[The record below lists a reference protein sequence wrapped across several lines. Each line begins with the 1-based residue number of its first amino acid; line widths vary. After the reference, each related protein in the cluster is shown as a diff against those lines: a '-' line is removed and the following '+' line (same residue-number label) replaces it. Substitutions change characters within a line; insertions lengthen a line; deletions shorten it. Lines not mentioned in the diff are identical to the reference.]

1 MKRILFSFLLAVGLT
16 ITPIFTASASTDGCP
31 DTWKIDT
38 SSNSGYEE
46 LTKAKYRLGSDL
58 AISEPVIQ
66 YQNYSGELG
75 PIAPPKDK
83 SLLTIEDVY
92 LYGKTQVLWK
102 IDVQQKNCASKVTF
116 VFNRGTLS
124 SYLGF
129 TNVYSNVDPQAWAV
143 ANESSFVD
151 FTKAAQFESCIRAQQ
166 RILSPSNLT
175 AEPLRNQLL
184 VGALGAVI
192 RQRTYRDP
200 CGLSRVNQRRYL
212 VYQDLTP
219 ECRFFTEES
228 DRTTAIPKNG
238 ACEIALALPT
248 RESLIIFSKFEIK
261 AKDFEVKVTCVKGK
275 LSKKLTT
282 YKGYEDRIKCP
293 AGYKKK

>member
-1 MKRILFSFLLAVGLT
+1 MKRILFCFLLAVSLT

-116 VFNRGTLS
+116 LFDRGTLS
-124 SYLGF
+124 SNLGF
-129 TNVYSNVDPQAWAV
+129 TNVYSNVDPRAWAV

-151 FTKAAQFESCIRAQQ
+151 FTKAAQFEACIRAQQ
-166 RILSPSNLT
+166 SILSPSNLT
-175 AEPLRNQLL
+175 AVPLRNQLL

-200 CGLSRVNQRRYL
+200 CGLFRVNQRRYL

-219 ECRFFTEES
+219 ECRFFSEES

-282 YKGYEDRIKCP
+282 YRGYEDRIKCP